1 MLDIS
6 RSNPKDV
13 LTEVKNGR
21 LTIRMR
27 PKGRYKNIEANVVL
41 TYINFDVFN
50 VSTTAVVEGSDQLKS
65 EVLGVKV
72 RVSDQLELNVISNS
86 LVLDITSSRFVATSL
101 RVKSLQAGISRA
113 CQAKFRGQVRDQTLD
128 ITNGAYYKGF

>member
-1 MLDIS
+1 MQNEDIEVIVIKGNEYKAMLDIS

-86 LVLDITSSRFVATSL
+86 LVLDITSSRFVAMSL
-101 RVKSLQAGISRA
+101 RVKSL
-113 CQAKFRGQVRDQTLD
+113 
-128 ITNGAYYKGF
+128 

>member
-50 VSTTAVVEGSDQLKS
+50 VSTTAV
-65 EVLGVKV
+65 
-72 RVSDQLELNVISNS
+72 
-86 LVLDITSSRFVATSL
+86 
-101 RVKSLQAGISRA
+101 
-113 CQAKFRGQVRDQTLD
+113 
-128 ITNGAYYKGF
+128 

>member
-1 MLDIS
+1 
-6 RSNPKDV
+6 
-13 LTEVKNGR
+13 
-21 LTIRMR
+21 MR

-86 LVLDITSSRFVATSL
+86 LVLDITSSRFVAMSL